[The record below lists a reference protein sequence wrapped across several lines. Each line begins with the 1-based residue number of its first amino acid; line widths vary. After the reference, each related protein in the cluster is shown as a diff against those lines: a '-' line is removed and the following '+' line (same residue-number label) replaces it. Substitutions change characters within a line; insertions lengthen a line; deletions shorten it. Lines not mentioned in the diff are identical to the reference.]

1 LVSLALV
8 AAAATDLW
16 LIALLLMIFSLAH
29 LLTRA
34 AGLRPSAQPQTVSIM
49 DIQGVSGSGKSTLLN
64 LLAGFLPAD
73 HGSIR
78 WSHQELT
85 LLPPWERPITSV
97 FQEHNL
103 FEYLNVADNI
113 GLGLHPGLKLSSTQK
128 IKIAVALERVGLA
141 GMGKRRPAQLSD
153 GQRQRVA
160 LLRGQPLLLLDEP
173 LTGLDPY
180 ARHILHGLL
189 LEQKREGVAMI
200 LASHDEEDRQV
211 LADKVWSL

>member
-1 LVSLALV
+1 
-8 AAAATDLW
+8 
-16 LIALLLMIFSLAH
+16 
-29 LLTRA
+29 
-34 AGLRPSAQPQTVSIM
+34 
-49 DIQGVSGSGKSTLLN
+49 
-64 LLAGFLPAD
+64 
-73 HGSIR
+73 
-78 WSHQELT
+78 
-85 LLPPWERPITSV
+85 
-97 FQEHNL
+97 
-103 FEYLNVADNI
+103 
-113 GLGLHPGLKLSSTQK
+113 
-128 IKIAVALERVGLA
+128 
-141 GMGKRRPAQLSD
+141 MGKRRPAQLSD